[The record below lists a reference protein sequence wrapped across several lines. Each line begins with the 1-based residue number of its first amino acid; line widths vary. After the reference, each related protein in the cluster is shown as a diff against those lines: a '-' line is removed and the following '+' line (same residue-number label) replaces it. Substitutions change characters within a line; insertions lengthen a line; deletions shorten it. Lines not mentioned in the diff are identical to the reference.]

1 MALFLT
7 HKIICLWVLY
17 WSWFPFS
24 FPNSEFAWQ
33 SLAFCN
39 NSSLGQKDVL
49 LDEILPVIWEVGCD
63 MEKLNPKRIPL
74 RDSPAQGDP
83 SKGIN
88 WSEPGLCKCC
98 PWDVTAAF
106 YCNSHQERLD
116 FNYTHNKTAIW
127 TEMVAAPIV
136 FTE

>member
-1 MALFLT
+1 
-7 HKIICLWVLY
+7 
-17 WSWFPFS
+17 
-24 FPNSEFAWQ
+24 
-33 SLAFCN
+33 
-39 NSSLGQKDVL
+39 
-49 LDEILPVIWEVGCD
+49 

-136 FTE
+136 FTEQLGHIVTHFLDECEDKLFAGFHPGTVISLLVFTWHAQQNPALALVA